1 MPEEMS
7 AGRVIAVARDGE
19 HRFSKQTTTAIKIA
33 AGLGVEGD
41 AHQGLLVQH
50 RSRVRVDPN
59 QPNLRQVHLIHAELF
74 DELDSKGFHVG
85 PAELG
90 ENITTR
96 GIDLLSLPKRTL
108 LRIGDEAV
116 LEVTGLRNPCHQ
128 IEQFQPGLLAAV
140 VERRADGQLIRKTGI
155 MTIVRVGGTVRPGD
169 PMEVEL
175 PALPHEPL
183 DRV

>member
-1 MPEEMS
+1 MN

-19 HRFSKQTTTAIKIA
+19 HRFSKETATAIKIV

-41 AHQGLLVQH
+41 AHQGRLVKH
-50 RSRVRVDPN
+50 RSRVKVDPN

-74 DELDSKGFHVG
+74 DELDLKGFRVQ
-85 PAELG
+85 PAALG
-90 ENITTR
+90 ENITTQ
-96 GIDLLSLPKRTL
+96 GIDLLALPRGTL

-116 LEVTGLRNPCHQ
+116 LEVTGLRNPCRQ

-140 VERRADGQLIRKTGI
+140 AERRADGRLIRKTGI
-155 MTIVRVGGTVRPGD
+155 MTVARRSGTVRPGD
-169 PMEVEL
+169 PIGVEL
-175 PALPHEPL
+175 PSLPHVPL